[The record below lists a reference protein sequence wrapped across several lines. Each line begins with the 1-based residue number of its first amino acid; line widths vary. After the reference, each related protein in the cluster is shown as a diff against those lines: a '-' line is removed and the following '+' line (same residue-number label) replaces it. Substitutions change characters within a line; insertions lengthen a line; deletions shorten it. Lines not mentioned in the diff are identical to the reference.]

1 MAVLVKLFDIIRNNS
16 EERAFARLYQQ
27 YYASLCRFAL
37 SLLNDRR
44 LSEEVVDDAMF
55 YLWDHRRDIEDK
67 SIEGYLLRSVRN
79 GCFNMLKSKSH
90 SFASMTLQV
99 PSAEI
104 AEFMES
110 LFDENHP
117 LEQLLQKELAA
128 LTRKAIDN
136 LPEECR
142 RVFTMV
148 RVDGMKYAEVAEELG
163 ISVNTVKYHMK
174 NANKTLSAVLSNYIA
189 IALMLMVKMSGKI

>member
-1 MAVLVKLFDIIRNNS
+1 MVRLFDVIRKNDD
-16 EERAFARLYQQ
+16 ERAFARLYQQ
-27 YYASLCRFAL
+27 YYAYLCRFAL
-37 SLLNDRR
+37 SILNDHR

-55 YLWDHRRDIEDK
+55 YLWDHRRDIEDI

-90 SFASMTLQV
+90 TLTSKTIQV
-99 PSAEI
+99 PSAEV

-117 LEQLLQKELAA
+117 LEQLLQEELAA

-148 RVDGMKYAEVAEELG
+148 RVDGMKYAEVAKVLG

-174 NANKTLSAVLSNYIA
+174 NANKTLSAVLSNYMA
-189 IALMLMVKMSGKI
+189 IALMLMMKMSGKM